1 MTAIQLPTGARG
13 ARILGLG
20 AYRPRR
26 RVTNHDLA
34 QMMDTNDE
42 WIQSRVGIAERRW
55 ASEDETLV
63 EMAVAAGGKAIAASG
78 LAPDEIDL
86 VIVASAS
93 LRAPDPGH
101 RPAGRLQARHP
112 APGVVRPQR
121 RLRRVLLRAGR
132 RERQHRRRLLAQ
144 RAGGRGRAA
153 HRRHQPGG
161 PDDGGD
167 LRRRR
172 RCGRGG
178 ASDEPGIGPVAWGS
192 DGDQYNA
199 IEIAAGSSTMT
210 MAGQAVYRWATTKLT
225 ETLVEAMEKAGVGP
239 ADIDVFAPHQA
250 NLRIVESMTKRLGFP
265 ESTVIARDIVV
276 SGNTS
281 AASVPLALTA
291 LLESGEAQVRRPG
304 ARPRLRRRPDVRGS
318 GARHPVSP
326 PRSPPSASGHT
337 VPFVGGFP
345 VRSQSPIRER
355 GPSVSREDIQSGLAE
370 ILEEVAGVTPA
381 DATPEKSFTDDLDV
395 DSLSMVEIATAV
407 EDKFGVAIPDDEL
420 GNIKTVGD
428 AVSFIEKNQG

>member
-1 MTAIQLPTGARG
+1 MSAAISLPTGAPG

-63 EMAVAAGGKAIAASG
+63 EMAAAAGGKAIAASG

-93 LRAPDPGH
+93 LRAPIPGIGPQVAH
-101 RPAGRLQARHP
+101 RLGVPRPGSFDLNAGCAGFCYAL
-112 APGVVRPQR
+112 GVANDNI
-121 RLRRVLLRAGR
+121 RAGSSR
-132 RERQHRRRLLAQ
+132 NALVVGVERLTDVTNLEDRTTAVIFADG
-144 RAGGRGRAA
+144 AGAA
-153 HRRHQPGG
+153 VVA
-161 PDDGGD
+161 
-167 LRRRR
+167 
-172 RCGRGG
+172 

-225 ETLVEAMEKAGVGP
+225 QTLEDAMERAGVGP
-239 ADIDVFAPHQA
+239 NDIDVFAPHQA

-265 ESTVIARDIVV
+265 ESTVIARDIVQA
-276 SGNTS
+276 GNTS
-281 AASVPLALTA
+281 AASIPLALTA
-291 LLESGEAQVRRPG
+291 LLETGEAKSGDLALVLGYGAGLTFAGQV
-304 ARPRLRRRPDVRGS
+304 LV
-318 GARHPVSP
+318 
-326 PRSPPSASGHT
+326 
-337 VPFVGGFP
+337 
-345 VRSQSPIRER
+345 
-355 GPSVSREDIQSGLAE
+355 
-370 ILEEVAGVTPA
+370 
-381 DATPEKSFTDDLDV
+381 
-395 DSLSMVEIATAV
+395 
-407 EDKFGVAIPDDEL
+407 IP
-420 GNIKTVGD
+420 
-428 AVSFIEKNQG
+428 